1 MYFLNK
7 EELHMSKEQ
16 TDGLILKPRKF
27 KPLTKDEI
35 SIRRDVIFKIVFGV
49 NERSEL
55 LKDLLESIL
64 HRKITNIVI
73 RNEVALD
80 KIHAD
85 DKQMRLDILAEVDGK
100 EKINVEL
107 QNRNEY
113 NVIERSESYSSGIV
127 YRVLKE
133 GEDYS
138 NLPKTVVIF
147 ILGFNAFEDSPYHEV
162 CHMRKDSN
170 NEILSNNITY
180 HYFQLPKF
188 IEGRKNY
195 KNQGRTMACISF
207 MSIK

>member
-1 MYFLNK
+1 
-7 EELHMSKEQ
+7 MSKEKEEC
-16 TDGLILKPRKF
+16 LILSPRKF

-35 SIRRDVIFKIVFGV
+35 SIRRDIIFKIVFGA

-64 HRKITNIVI
+64 HRKITNIVV
-73 RNEVALD
+73 RNELALD
-80 KIHAD
+80 KIHAY

-113 NVIERSESYSSGIV
+113 NVIERSESYASGIV
-127 YRVLKE
+127 YRALKE

-147 ILGFNAFEDSPYHEV
+147 ILGFNAFNDSPYHEV

-170 NEILSNNITY
+170 NAILSNNITY

-188 IEGRKNY
+188 IENRKNY
-195 KNQGRTMACISF
+195 KNKRRTMACISF
-207 MSIK
+207 MSVER